1 MYDAKALLAGDENAL
16 ADAIE
21 SLSSELYRYA
31 AMLLPGFYREDGYAE

>member
-21 SLSSELYRYA
+21 SLSPELYRYA
-31 AMLLPGFYREDGYAE
+31 VGILPGFYMEDGYAE